1 MIGNA
6 LPNQLQRYYIF
17 MIYARYC
24 TKKSPIAFENT
35 KGDFV
40 RILRK
45 RTFSV
50 LAVSGSSQGVLSVV
64 AR

>member
-17 MIYARYC
+17 MIYARYI
-24 TKKSPIAFENT
+24 TKKIAIVFENT

-50 LAVSGSSQGVLSVV
+50 LAISGGCLGVLRVV
-64 AR
+64 SR

>member
-17 MIYARYC
+17 MIYARYI
-24 TKKSPIAFENT
+24 TKKIAIVFENT

-40 RILRK
+40 
-45 RTFSV
+45 
-50 LAVSGSSQGVLSVV
+50 
-64 AR
+64 